1 MSAHTASLF
10 VIAAPSGAGKTTLVK
25 ALLARNPFLRFS
37 ISYTTRKM
45 RSNEVDGRDYFFVT
59 PEEFARLEAQGEL
72 LESAWVFDNRY
83 GSGRAQV
90 EAHLG
95 EGRDVIL
102 EIDWQGARQ
111 VRQAKPDCVTV
122 FILPPSLAELER
134 RLRDRR
140 TDSEAVIARRLADAI
155 GDMSHWDEFD
165 HAIIND
171 DLGRSVLQLEAIVAS
186 GGRGGDN
193 RTDRAEM
200 RHAIANVFGE
210 AGNGEP
216 DRDPD
221 R

>member
-1 MSAHTASLF
+1 VSAHTASLF

-25 ALLARNPFLRFS
+25 ALLARNPSLRFS
-37 ISYTTRKM
+37 ISYTTRKI

-59 PEEFARLEAQGEL
+59 PQEFARLEAAGEL

-83 GSGRAQV
+83 ATGRAQV
-90 EAHLG
+90 EAHLR

-122 FILPPSLAELER
+122 FILPPSLAVLER

-140 TDSEAVIARRLADAI
+140 TDSDAVIARRLADAI
-155 GDMSHWDEFD
+155 SDMSHWDEFD
-165 HAIIND
+165 YAIIND
-171 DLGRSVLQLEAIVAS
+171 DLDHSVLQLEAIVAS

-200 RHAIANVFGE
+200 RHAIMQVLGE
-210 AGNGEP
+210 SGEVP
-216 DRDPD
+216 DREPG